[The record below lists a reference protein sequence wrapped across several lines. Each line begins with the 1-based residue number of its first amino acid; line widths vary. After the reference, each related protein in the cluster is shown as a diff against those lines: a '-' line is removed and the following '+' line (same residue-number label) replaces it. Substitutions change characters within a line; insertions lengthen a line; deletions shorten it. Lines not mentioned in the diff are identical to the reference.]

1 MKRNKTIHNKQYSD
15 LVEKLYLERKCL
27 GLSQAEVGNCLNMT
41 QSEIS
46 KIESGERRLDILEF
60 KKLLLTYHMNE
71 NMKLKKFVMD
81 FFEMDK

>member
-46 KIESGERRLDILEF
+46 KIETGDRRMDVLEF
-60 KKLLLTYHMNE
+60 KEILKVYRVSENTKLNQLVIDFLG
-71 NMKLKKFVMD
+71 LKQ
-81 FFEMDK
+81 